1 MIIPRADILSSST
14 TSSLLL
20 DLTFFHFKA
29 QADALGRSGTD
40 HFLCVPLFNWSTMHD
55 PFPIPPSAWLTEL
68 VTPVAEFLKLYTLPL
83 HIHEILIAALSY
95 QFICSVLSPL
105 LSTICFP
112 QIYCSLP
119 RRTRLNWDVHFV
131 SMVQSITIN
140 SLALWVMW
148 VDKERGRMTWDER
161 IWGYDGAGGMIQGF
175 AAGYFLWDLIV
186 CVRWVDLFGWGMLA
200 HAISALVVF
209 SVGFVSGL
217 LPFFLPV
224 FQSTF
229 HYRLPRDLRVLLFGP
244 YLKNPD
250 VEF

>member
-1 MIIPRADILSSST
+1 
-14 TSSLLL
+14 
-20 DLTFFHFKA
+20 
-29 QADALGRSGTD
+29 
-40 HFLCVPLFNWSTMHD
+40 MHD
-55 PFPIPPSAWLTEL
+55 PFPIPPPTWLTEL
-68 VTPVAEFLKLYTLPL
+68 VTPIAEYLKLYTLPL
-83 HIHEILIAALSY
+83 HFHEILFAALSY

-105 LSTICFP
+105 LSTIFFP
-112 QIYCSLP
+112 HIYSSLP

-148 VDKERGRMTWDER
+148 VDKERGRMTWEER

-209 SVGFVSGL
+209 SVGFVSCL
-217 LPFFLPV
+217 LPFLPIYV
-224 FQSTF
+224 SIHISLLHLPAPLSQKSRRGALTLHVSSCKLLQSRPSSQKLATNAVSTASIRQLLWPNF
-229 HYRLPRDLRVLLFGP
+229 HPLRAFFSLSQHALVL
-244 YLKNPD
+244 
-250 VEF
+250 

>member
-1 MIIPRADILSSST
+1 
-14 TSSLLL
+14 
-20 DLTFFHFKA
+20 
-29 QADALGRSGTD
+29 
-40 HFLCVPLFNWSTMHD
+40 MHD
-55 PFPIPPSAWLTEL
+55 PFPIPSPAWLTEL
-68 VTPVAEFLKLYTLPL
+68 VTPLAEFLKLYTLPL

-95 QFICSVLSPL
+95 QFICAVLSPFF
-105 LSTICFP
+105 STFFFP
-112 QIYCSLP
+112 QIYSSLP

-186 CVRWVDLFGWGMLA
+186 CVRWLDLFGWGMLA

-209 SVGFVSGL
+209 SVGFVSRL
-217 LPFFLPV
+217 LHFLPPL
-224 FQSTF
+224 FEWSF
-229 HYRLPRDLRVLLFGP
+229 HYSLPSDLRTLRLSPF
-244 YLKNPD
+244 LRDPD
-250 VEF
+250 VGLESFTFPCAQFYKVD

>member
-1 MIIPRADILSSST
+1 
-14 TSSLLL
+14 
-20 DLTFFHFKA
+20 
-29 QADALGRSGTD
+29 
-40 HFLCVPLFNWSTMHD
+40 MHD
-55 PFPIPPSAWLTEL
+55 PFPIPPPAWMKEL
-68 VTPVAEFLKLYTLPL
+68 VTPLATFLKLYTLPL
-83 HIHEILIAALSY
+83 HIHEILFAALGY

-105 LSTICFP
+105 LSTFFFP
-112 QIYCSLP
+112 QIYNSLP

-131 SMVQSITIN
+131 SMVQSIMIN

-186 CVRWVDLFGWGMLA
+186 CVRWIDLFGWGMLA

-217 LPFFLPV
+217 LPFFLPM
-224 FQSTF
+224 FQSSF
-229 HYRLPRDLRVLLFGP
+229 SLLPSLRLVDIAV
-244 YLKNPD
+244 
-250 VEF
+250 